1 MSEQKEKSIVEVFQE
16 ILPYIPMFF
25 QEPVSVAL
33 SNREKFVANYPCKEL
48 PVKADMENPFPK
60 DSTCKMVVESGERII
75 REVSEKVYGIP
86 FISYAI
92 PLRESD
98 GTVGGCL
105 LIAKSIVNIRNAKN
119 SMEQLGSEV
128 QYVSDTTMK
137 ISSTLQQSK
146 GNLYEVCEL
155 IDQLNEKTKKMNEFL
170 TFINKISNS
179 TKILGLNALIEAA
192 RAGEAGK
199 GFAVV
204 AKDIEKMSSDT
215 MNAAKEI
222 GKLLT
227 DIQDQ
232 LKTITAKSGS
242 VAGAFT
248 EQASSMEE
256 IASTIQ
262 NLNANVDV
270 IGSYVQKL

>member
-1 MSEQKEKSIVEVFQE
+1 MRDESDRSIVEVFQE

-33 SNREKFVANYPCKEL
+33 TNKEKFVANHPCKEL
-48 PVKADMENPFPK
+48 PVKADMEKPFPK
-60 DSTCKMVVESGERII
+60 DSTCKIVVDSGERII

-92 PLRESD
+92 PLRESN
-98 GTVGGCL
+98 GTVAGCL
-105 LIAKSIVNIRNAKN
+105 LIAKSIVNVRNTKN
-119 SMEQLGSEV
+119 SMEQLGTEV
-128 QYVSDTTMK
+128 KYVSDTTVK
-137 ISSTLQQSK
+137 VTSTVQKSK
-146 GNLYEVCEL
+146 DNLFEVCSL
-155 IDQLNEKTKKMNEFL
+155 IDQLTDKTEKMNQIL
-170 TFINKISNS
+170 AFINKISNS

-192 RAGEAGK
+192 RAGEAGR

-222 GKLLT
+222 GKLVV
-227 DIQDQ
+227 DIQVQ
-232 LKTITAKSGS
+232 LKTITEKSDA

-256 IASTIQ
+256 IVATIQ

-270 IGSYVQKL
+270 IDSYVQKL

>member
-1 MSEQKEKSIVEVFQE
+1 MCDEKEKSIVEVFRE
-16 ILPYIPMFF
+16 VLPYIPMFF

-33 SNREKFVANYPCKEL
+33 TNKEKFVANHPCKEL
-48 PVKADMENPFPK
+48 PVNADMESPFPK

-105 LIAKSIVNIRNAKN
+105 LIAKSIVNIKNAKN
-119 SMEQLGSEV
+119 SMEQLGTEV
-128 QYVSDTTMK
+128 QYVSDTTVK
-137 ISSTLQQSK
+137 ISSTVQQSK
-146 GNLYEVCEL
+146 ENIYEVCSL
-155 IDQLNEKTKKMNEFL
+155 IEQLTEKTEKMNQFL
-170 TFINKISNS
+170 SFINKISNS

-192 RAGEAGK
+192 RAGEAGR

-215 MNAAKEI
+215 MSAAKEI
-222 GKLLT
+222 GKLVL
-227 DIQDQ
+227 DIQQQ
-232 LKTITAKSGS
+232 LKTITEKSDA

-248 EQASSMEE
+248 DQATSMEE
-256 IASTIQ
+256 IVSTIQ

-270 IGSYVQKL
+270 IDSYVQKL